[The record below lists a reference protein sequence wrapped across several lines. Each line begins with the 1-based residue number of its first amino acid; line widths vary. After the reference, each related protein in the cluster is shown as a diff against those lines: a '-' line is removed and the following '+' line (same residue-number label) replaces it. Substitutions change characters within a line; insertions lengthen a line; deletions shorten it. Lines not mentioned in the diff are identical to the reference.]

1 MPTMSAPPV
10 RRPRVVGRRIYTR
23 AAWTTLL
30 AIGCCVSGFATA
42 NAQAA
47 EPNVPAAV
55 TSLFDDQACGLLSVD
70 TTRLDLEGAIAQ
82 IAALPMLTERD
93 REDLAVHKKD
103 IVEWVKYFRGAG
115 GRDLWVVLSLADD
128 LANSAFVVVPLH
140 EGANRQVLEKLFVAD
155 KLAGRP
161 GFNFLFVA
169 DASLERD
176 GSLIFGSKR
185 TIERLTNF
193 HGPVRTIP
201 QAAFEAVAGREI
213 QAFLLPTDDQRRV
226 LSEFLRDPA
235 AERKVIEHLPAG
247 SVPPELA
254 RHPGDLGRLALG
266 DGLQWIA
273 AGLVTQDPLGLKVT
287 IGSKDAA
294 SAQALG
300 VWLSGAWQVLIE
312 QVTAD
317 KTPNAKTVAAILE
330 QVSHLLAPKVEGSQL
345 TVQVDLKQLM
355 ASTAGTLLGQAAVSI
370 ANRSEAVAV
379 KNHLKELALAMH
391 NYHDVNSHFPA
402 QAIRDAEGRPLL
414 SWRVAILPLID
425 QQKLYHEFHL
435 NEPWD
440 SPHNKRLIE
449 RVPEPYQPAS
459 AQLRAEGK
467 TTILVPVGKGTIF
480 GEKEGVAI
488 KDIPDGTSMTI
499 FIVDADRKNAVP
511 WTKPEDLNVDNVDA
525 KAVLFG
531 DRKDGFACATADGA
545 AHVFG
550 HKFTSVLL
558 RAMLTR
564 DGREPIIWPDN

>member
-1 MPTMSAPPV
+1 MPMMSAPPV
-10 RRPRVVGRRIYTR
+10 RSPRVVRRRLYTR

-30 AIGCCVSGFATA
+30 AVGCCGSAFATT

-47 EPNVPAAV
+47 EPSVPAAV

-70 TTRLDLEGAIAQ
+70 TTRLDIEGAIAQ
-82 IAALPMLTERD
+82 VVALPLMSERD
-93 REDLAVHKKD
+93 REDVAYRKKNV
-103 IVEWVKYFRGAG
+103 IEWLKYFRGAG
-115 GRDLWVVLSLADD
+115 GRDLWVVFSLADD

-140 EGANRQVLEKLFVAD
+140 DGANRQVLEKLFLAD
-155 KLAGRP
+155 KHGGRP

-201 QAAFEAVAGREI
+201 PAALEAVAGREI
-213 QAFLLPTDDQRRV
+213 QAFVLPTDDHRRV
-226 LSEFLRDPA
+226 LSEFLRHPE
-235 AERKVIEHLPAG
+235 AERRVLERLPAG
-247 SVPPELA
+247 NVPPELA

-273 AGLVTQDPLGLKVT
+273 AGLVTQNPLGLKVT
-287 IGSKDAA
+287 IGSKDAT

-300 VWLSGAWQVLIE
+300 VWLAGAWQVVIE

-317 KTPNAKTVAAILE
+317 KTPHSKTEAAILE
-330 QVSHLLAPKVEGSQL
+330 KVSQVLMPKVEGSQL
-345 TVQVDLKQLM
+345 TVQIDLKQLM
-355 ASTAGTLLGQAAVSI
+355 ASTAGTLLGQAAVGI
-370 ANRSEAVAV
+370 ANQSEAVAV
-379 KNHLKELALAMH
+379 KNYLKQLSLAMH

-402 QAIRDAEGRPLL
+402 QAIRDADSRPLL
-414 SWRVAILPLID
+414 SWRVAILPYID

-435 NEPWD
+435 NESWD
-440 SPHNKRLIE
+440 SPQNKQLIE
-449 RVPEPYQPAS
+449 RIPAPYQPAS

-467 TTILVPVGKGTIF
+467 TTILVPVGKDTIF
-480 GEKEGVAI
+480 GAKEGLTI
-488 KDIPDGTSMTI
+488 KDIPDGTSNTI
-499 FIVDADRKNAVP
+499 FIVNADRKNAVP

-531 DRKDGFACATADGA
+531 DRKDGFAAATADGA
-545 AHVFG
+545 AHFVG
-550 HKFTSVLL
+550 PSFTSVLL

-564 DGREPIIWPDN
+564 DGREPIVWPDH